1 MAECTNCANA
11 LNTPIDTEDGSCPV
25 TGYQKA
31 SVCVPVIVSPFA
43 HTGPTVTK
51 CCGDPII
58 VSGEKP
64 CPGKKNGAC
73 AFTISQMICVE
84 VPVNF
89 GATATVGDTYVDCL
103 NASTDD
109 ICTNCKEGD

>member
-1 MAECTNCANA
+1 MYKLCKRTEYTNRYGGWKLSGNRISKSIR
-11 LNTPIDTEDGSCPV
+11 LRPGNRITI
-25 TGYQKA
+25 
-31 SVCVPVIVSPFA
+31 A

-73 AFTISQMICVE
+73 AFTISQTICVE

>member
-1 MAECTNCANA
+1 MYKLCKRTEYTNRYGGWKLSGNR
-11 LNTPIDTEDGSCPV
+11 IS
-25 TGYQKA
+25 KA

-73 AFTISQMICVE
+73 AFTISQTICVE